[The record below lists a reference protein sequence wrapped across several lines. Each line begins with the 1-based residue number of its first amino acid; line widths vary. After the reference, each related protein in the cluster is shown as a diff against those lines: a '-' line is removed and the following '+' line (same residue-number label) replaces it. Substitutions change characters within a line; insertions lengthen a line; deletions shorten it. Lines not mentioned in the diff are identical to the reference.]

1 MEEKAKYTEDENIS
15 KETGEK
21 LTIQKLRNI
30 YNETKEETKE
40 EKEKSHKFW
49 DTMPVPKINTDN
61 DGSKGPLIIQTKE
74 DIQKEPYQIPPKYEW
89 VEIDIK
95 EEKEIEDV

>member
-1 MEEKAKYTEDENIS
+1 
-15 KETGEK
+15 
-21 LTIQKLRNI
+21 
-30 YNETKEETKE
+30 
-40 EKEKSHKFW
+40 
-49 DTMPVPKINTDN
+49 MPVPKINTDN

-95 EEKEIEDV
+95 DEKEIEDV